1 MLIEALLAIH
11 IAVLGYW
18 LGSEFVINSEYR
30 YVCRTPSLPFAERN
44 KLMEH
49 VLDVDQHVR
58 YALVLQAVLG
68 TILAALIGYIPGGA
82 TLAWIAAAVGVV
94 WLAFVEVIH
103 HLRNA
108 PAGKTLALIDRV
120 IRYVLM
126 ASLFAVGG
134 AVAMNIV
141 PLPVWLAAK
150 LALFGGVIAC
160 GVGIRLSI
168 IAFYGVWREIEAQ
181 GSNDAREQ
189 EIRWIYT

>member
-68 TILAALIGYIPGGA
+68 TILAALIGYIPGGGIYPA
-82 TLAWIAAAVGVV
+82 ALGDYLAAVTNRFAGIFY
-94 WLAFVEVIH
+94 A
-103 HLRNA
+103 A
-108 PAGKTLALIDRV
+108 P
-120 IRYVLM
+120 
-126 ASLFAVGG
+126 G
-134 AVAMNIV
+134 AVRLENMLLRWMADM
-141 PLPVWLAAK
+141 
-150 LALFGGVIAC
+150 
-160 GVGIRLSI
+160 VG
-168 IAFYGVWREIEAQ
+168 
-181 GSNDAREQ
+181 
-189 EIRWIYT
+189 